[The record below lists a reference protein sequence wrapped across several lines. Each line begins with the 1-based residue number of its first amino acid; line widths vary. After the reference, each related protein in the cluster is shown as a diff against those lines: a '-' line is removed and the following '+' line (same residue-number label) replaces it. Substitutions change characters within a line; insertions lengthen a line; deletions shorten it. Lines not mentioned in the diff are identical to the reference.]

1 MPSSDNTSQGPSQGE
16 YHSFKTYGMEPL
28 DDLLVASDLD
38 AEDKQQQ
45 PDEQGDDLVDFL

>member
-1 MPSSDNTSQGPSQGE
+1 
-16 YHSFKTYGMEPL
+16 MESL

-45 PDEQGDDLVDFL
+45 PDEQGDDWWIFFKSRFRKR